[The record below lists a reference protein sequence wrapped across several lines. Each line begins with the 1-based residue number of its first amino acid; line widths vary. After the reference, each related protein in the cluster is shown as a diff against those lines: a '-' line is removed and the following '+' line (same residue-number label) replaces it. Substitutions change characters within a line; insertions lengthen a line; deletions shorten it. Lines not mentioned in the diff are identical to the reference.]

1 MGQRVGSG
9 GYERANREQSKED
22 LRNRFFEAVNSY
34 ARRVLDELHDEPFS
48 LYIEAGLGFN
58 ADAYTDD
65 LEGARKRARG
75 WNKHQ
80 WSRARWQDRFENG
93 SITYNARKEA
103 FRKSLFKW
111 SRRNRLDATWC
122 REAAYNTLV
131 IWAYSQPE
139 REHLRLQPL
148 VKMISLFQT
157 ARPEKWF
164 GLRELIHLHPQF
176 HTLEAIEAELQSRV
190 RAYVDDLKARA
201 EAKGF
206 VATPEEYQTK
216 KHDSQARFRWLVER
230 VVNNKSYQTI
240 IDELGP
246 EYEHGLEYSTLRKTI
261 IYLKPVRKSGGDP
274 PPR

>member
-75 WNKHQ
+75 WTRHQ

-93 SITYNARKEA
+93 PIANARKEA
-103 FRKSLFKW
+103 FRKSLFEW
-111 SRRNRLDATWC
+111 SRRNRLDAVWC
-122 REAAYNTLV
+122 CEAAYNTLD

-139 REHLRLQPL
+139 KQQLRFEPL
-148 VKMISLFQT
+148 VKMITRFQT
-157 ARPEKWF
+157 GRPEKWF
-164 GLRELIHLHPQF
+164 GLTELIHLHPQLYP
-176 HTLEAIEAELQSRV
+176 LETIEYELQRRV
-190 RAYVDDLKARA
+190 RAYVDDLKAHA

-206 VATPEEYQTK
+206 VPTPEEYQTK

-230 VVNNKSYQTI
+230 VVNNKSYKTI
-240 IDELGP
+240 LDKLGP
-246 EYEHGLEYSTLRKTI
+246 EYEHGLDYSTIRKRVI
-261 IYLKPVRKSGGDP
+261 GLAEYIELPLPKS
-274 PPR
+274 